1 MPLAQHELD
10 ASPVAGEIELWP
22 QLKLTPQHERQ
33 WSEFKACMLWAVPSF
48 SDIWLAMMVDKY
60 CDHAWFT
67 DRIPT
72 AATDDKYLYINAD
85 WFFAMTLDEQLF
97 VACHEVEH
105 AMYGHAGTG
114 YALSKAGEIR
124 YNDGVVLP
132 YDSELMNI
140 AMDYV
145 INDQLV
151 QAKIGKMSEGGCHW
165 PKVVNGDMGVLDA
178 YRAIYRKPPPKGK
191 GCGDPQ
197 EGNPQ
202 GKPVNPGP
210 GKPFDKLLRPGQGRG
225 KSANKAISERS
236 QSEWDTTVTAAMES
250 AKLRGQLPANLDRAF
265 NKRLQPK
272 ADWRDLYMLAV
283 SRKIGNDRYTWDIL
297 NQQLAYRRIGAP
309 GRTSY
314 GCDLVV
320 IAVDTS
326 GSINQRTLDV
336 FLAETMALLEQAKP
350 KRVVFAQCDTKIH
363 EWDMIEGT
371 DDLFGRKLKGG
382 GGTKFFPVFDRI
394 DAEDLTPDMLV
405 YLTDLDGDFPSKPPS
420 YPVVWGAVDRGEKV
434 PPFGELVDVPAQ
446 AELTQ

>member
-10 ASPVAGEIELWP
+10 KSPTAGEIELWP
-22 QLKLTPQHERQ
+22 QLKLSAQHEAR
-33 WSEFKACMLWAVPSF
+33 WSEFKAAMLWAVPSF
-48 SDIWLAMMVDKY
+48 SDIWLGMMVDKY

-67 DRIPT
+67 DQIPT
-72 AATDDKYLYINAD
+72 AATDDKYLYVNPE
-85 WFFAMTLDEQLF
+85 WFFKLTLDEQLF
-97 VACHEVEH
+97 VACHEVAH
-105 AMYGHAGTG
+105 AMYGHAGLG
-114 YALSKAGEIR
+114 WSLSKAGEVR
-124 YNDGVVLP
+124 YADGVVLP
-132 YDSELMNI
+132 YNSELMNI

-145 INDQLV
+145 INDQFV
-151 QAKIGKMSEGGCHW
+151 QAKIGTMPEGGCHW

-178 YRAIYRKPPPKGK
+178 YRICYKENKKRGGGKDGEPKNGS
-191 GCGDPQ
+191 GNNPLP
-197 EGNPQ
+197 GNPWS
-202 GKPVNPGP
+202 
-210 GKPFDKLLRPGQGRG
+210 KLLRPGQGRG
-225 KSANKAISERS
+225 KSANKATSERS

-250 AKLRGQLPANLDRAF
+250 AKLRGQLPSNLDRVF

-350 KRVVFAQCDTKIH
+350 KRVVFTQCDEKIH

-371 DDLFGRKLKGG
+371 DDLFGRKIKGG
-382 GGTKFFPVFDRI
+382 GGTSFKPVFDRI
-394 DAEDLTPDMLV
+394 EEECLVPDMLI
-405 YLTDLDGDFPSKPPS
+405 YLTDLYGDQTEIPKPS
-420 YPVVWGAVDRGEKV
+420 YPVVWGCITNEDAPWGEIVRV
-434 PPFGELVDVPAQ
+434 PSQ
-446 AELTQ
+446 AELPGG